1 MALTIT
7 EAAKLS
13 NDVLVT
19 GVIETIVSESPIL
32 QSLPFIEIVGNGLT
46 YNRENAAPTVSFY
59 DVGDT
64 WTESTPTFTQQTATL
79 KILGGDADVDNF
91 LKATRSNLQDLEAAV
106 VHLKAK
112 AVQQKFD
119 DTFINGD
126 TSSDSKSFDGIEKLA
141 AAAQTVSMGTN
152 GATLTLDKLDE
163 VIDKVKTGKPHMLL
177 MSRRSRRKLS
187 SLSRAAG
194 SGVLETD
201 RNQFGQMAQYY
212 DGIPIGVNDWIS
224 DDKTVGTSQD
234 CSTIYAVQY
243 GEGAIAGLT
252 GPGGLQVERV
262 GSLEVKDA
270 TRTRVKWYVSVA
282 VFNALKL
289 AKLSGVRD

>member
-1 MALTIT
+1 M
-7 EAAKLS
+7 
-13 NDVLVT
+13 
-19 GVIETIVSESPIL
+19 P
-32 QSLPFIEIVGNGLT
+32 
-46 YNRENAAPTVSFY
+46 
-59 DVGDT
+59 
-64 WTESTPTFTQQTATL
+64 
-79 KILGGDADVDNF
+79 
-91 LKATRSNLQDLEAAV
+91 
-106 VHLKAK
+106 
-112 AVQQKFD
+112 
-119 DTFINGD
+119 
-126 TSSDSKSFDGIEKLA
+126 
-141 AAAQTVSMGTN
+141 MGTN

-163 VIDKVKTGKPHMLL
+163 VIDKVKAGKPHMLL

-212 DGIPIGVNDWIS
+212 DGVPIGVNDWIS
-224 DDKTVGTSQD
+224 DAKTVGTSRD

-243 GEGAIAGLT
+243 GEGAIVGLT

-282 VFNALKL
+282 VFNSLKL
-289 AKLSGVRD
+289 SKLTGVRD